1 MIKEMK
7 SVNDEKAV
15 NYVDKN
21 YLTLKR
27 LIEEQIETLELKEL
41 VGKGSESYVY
51 KSLVKEKNK
60 YVAIK
65 IIYKNKKHSIN
76 EIGIINK
83 LKNKYVVKFFGMKNI
98 KGKKFEVDC
107 LIMEYSKFGNLRQ
120 FQKNFIKSIYMNESL
135 LCYFSYLILHL

>member
-1 MIKEMK
+1 MK
-7 SVNDEKAV
+7 SVNDEKTV

-60 YVAIK
+60 YVI
-65 IIYKNKKHSIN
+65 
-76 EIGIINK
+76 
-83 LKNKYVVKFFGMKNI
+83 
-98 KGKKFEVDC
+98 
-107 LIMEYSKFGNLRQ
+107 R
-120 FQKNFIKSIYMNESL
+120 
-135 LCYFSYLILHL
+135 